1 MLMPARGWRHR
12 CYEVL
17 EPGGFSDWVSRLVDA
32 VIILLVVISLITVA
46 LESVPALAAHY
57 RRLFLA
63 IELLALVVFSLEYA
77 LRIWTAV
84 EHPLYRHLPPAQARM
99 RYATSSPGLIDL
111 IAVLPFWFAWLVP
124 PALQVLLVL
133 RVVRFLKLGRYSPA
147 MRSLLDALYA
157 ERRALLGCFMILIGV
172 ALIVRTLVAGGGAL
186 ATGIVLGVLFV
197 LAGLARLYLQRRG

>member
-1 MLMPARGWRHR
+1 MLTPPRGWRHR

-17 EPGGFSDWVSRLVDA
+17 EPGGFGDWVSRLIDA
-32 VIILLVVISLITVA
+32 VIILLIVISLVTVA

-57 RRLFLA
+57 GGVFLA

-84 EHPLYRHLPPAQARM
+84 EHPLYRHLPPAQARL

-111 IAVLPFWFAWLVP
+111 IAVLPFWFAWIAP

-157 ERRALLGCFMILIGV
+157 ERRALLGCFMIMIGA
-172 ALIVRTLVAGGGAL
+172 ALVMATLMYLAEGKARSRTNLAPYRTPCGG
-186 ATGIVLGVLFV
+186 
-197 LAGLARLYLQRRG
+197 RS